1 MAAAKVEDIARSIV
15 TAAAA
20 FPFALPVDAK
30 IILTGSCFENMP
42 GAKEIIERV
51 TGREVEKAVPD
62 IVPFNRPGYAAL
74 AGLINAQ
81 RKKITRRE
89 GAMGFI
95 NTIKDKLLRRLGK

>member
-1 MAAAKVEDIARSIV
+1 
-15 TAAAA
+15 
-20 FPFALPVDAK
+20 
-30 IILTGSCFENMP
+30 MP